1 MTPTGMPE
9 RELVDATFIRDF
21 IRRWED
27 SWNSHDT
34 DQILALLHPD
44 VLWDEQVFWPTVLQG
59 REAVRAYVDAIW
71 RAMPGVTFEE
81 VQSFVAPEDGRG
93 LYMFCQRGGAPPA
106 LGDNGKTYEANGCD
120 IFLGFAD
127 GFLSHYTA
135 TYEITGMLRQL
146 GALPPRDGMKG
157 GAYLLALTDRS

>member
-106 LGDNGKTYEANGCD
+106 LGDNGKTYEANGVTSSWGSPTVSFPTTQPPTRSPGCC
-120 IFLGFAD
+120 A
-127 GFLSHYTA
+127 SSVPC
-135 TYEITGMLRQL
+135 LR
-146 GALPPRDGMKG
+146 AM
-157 GAYLLALTDRS
+157 A